1 MVYATRGA
9 GNNNGYTVTG
19 AGRPENIS
27 FIIVLLSFYFV
38 IMFGFNLYTLDFTPH
53 RVTTPTACN
62 ESCRATF
69 SSSNI
74 ILMTRLSVTSIKLGN
89 NYSLIGFNICKEC
102 HYECHY
108 KDHEIP
114 LFIRKTHYHKLNI
127 RNLSVHYKYQEVRQT
142 HSFTSL
148 QSN

>member
-1 MVYATRGA
+1 
-9 GNNNGYTVTG
+9 
-19 AGRPENIS
+19 
-27 FIIVLLSFYFV
+27 
-38 IMFGFNLYTLDFTPH
+38 MFGFNLYSLPH
-53 RVTTPTACN
+53 RVTTSTVYN
-62 ESCRATF
+62 ECCWATF
-69 SSSNI
+69 SSGNI

-127 RNLSVHYKYQEVRQT
+127 RNLSVHYKYQGVRQT
-142 HSFTSL
+142 HSFTSPQL
-148 QSN
+148 Y